1 MPRLAVRHRRLGDP
15 GPGDPAAAPAQRGTG
30 RLSPARKLG
39 VEEEFLLADPV
50 AWHTVPAAADVLA
63 RAEPYAGTCQPELRA
78 SQVEAATA
86 IRSTR
91 TQLHADLL
99 AGRRVLGAAAERAHA
114 VLVSSGAP
122 VLAGPEPPGGPD
134 ARFALIDGR
143 YRALVSGYQACGCH
157 VHCEVPDRDHA
168 VAVVNHL
175 RPWLPTLLA
184 LSANSPF
191 AHGRDTGYASWRI
204 IEQSRF
210 PAAGI
215 PPWFASFGEY
225 RSEVDR
231 LLACG
236 ALVDDRMTFWL
247 ARPSPTLPT
256 VEVRAADAATTAD
269 EALLQAMLTRAL
281 VDAALAD
288 LAAGREAPHGNDRV
302 AAAALWSAARY
313 GLTGPAVD
321 PWHECARPANEL
333 VALLLERTTAAL
345 EETGDLALVRELL
358 ARLSRRGTGAQRQRR
373 IAVHGLRG
381 VMRALA
387 ADTLSPL

>member
-1 MPRLAVRHRRLGDP
+1 MSP
-15 GPGDPAAAPAQRGTG
+15 G
-30 RLSPARKLG
+30 RKLG

-86 IRSTR
+86 IRATR
-91 TQLHADLL
+91 TQLRADLL

-114 VLVSSGAP
+114 VLVASGTP

-134 ARFALIDGR
+134 TRFALIDGR
-143 YRALVSGYQACGCH
+143 YRALVTGYQACGCH
-157 VHCEVPDRDHA
+157 IHCEVPDRDHA

-175 RPWLPTLLA
+175 RPWLPTLVA

-191 AHGRDTGYASWRI
+191 AHGRDTGHVSWRI
-204 IEQSRF
+204 VEQSRF

-215 PPWFASFGEY
+215 PPWFGSFTEY

-236 ALVDDRMTFWL
+236 ALLDDRMTFWL
-247 ARPSPTLPT
+247 ARPSPALPT
-256 VEVRAADAATTAD
+256 VEIRAADTATTAD
-269 EALLQAMLTRAL
+269 EALLQALLTRAL
-281 VDAALAD
+281 VDAALTD
-288 LAAGREAPHGNDRV
+288 LAAGREAPRGNERV
-302 AAAALWSAARY
+302 AASALWSAARY
-313 GLTGPAVD
+313 GMAGPAVD
-321 PWHECARPANEL
+321 PWRECTRPAHEL
-333 VALLLERTTAAL
+333 VPLLLDRTAAAL
-345 EETGDLALVRELL
+345 EDTGDLTLVRDLL
-358 ARLSRRGTGAQRQRR
+358 GRLARRGTGAQRQRR

-387 ADTLSPL
+387 ADVLSPL